1 MRKRNNTVTVRVSD
15 EELRIINERISLSG
29 LTKQSYLINAL
40 MGARI
45 STKEEVALW
54 KDVNAKIADIQ
65 VKLRGIGTNINQM
78 AHRANAEN
86 VLPLEQRLIEIG
98 VTLENIRRECEAPW
112 QSLRYL
118 IAQQKV
124 AVE

>member
-29 LTKQSYLINAL
+29 LTKQSYLINVL
-40 MGARI
+40 MGAKGV
-45 STKEEVALW
+45 SKEEVALW

-98 VTLENIRRECEAPW
+98 ETIEIIRRECEAPW

>member
-29 LTKQSYLINAL
+29 LTEQSYLINAL

>member
-45 STKEEVALW
+45 STKEKVALW

-98 VTLENIRRECEAPW
+98 VTIENIRRECEAPW

>member
-40 MGARI
+40 MGAKGV
-45 STKEEVALW
+45 SKEEVALW

-86 VLPLEQRLIEIG
+86 VLPLEQSLIEIG
-98 VTLENIRRECEAPW
+98 VTIENIRRECEAPW

>member
-15 EELRIINERISLSG
+15 EKLKVINERISLSG
-29 LTKQSYLINAL
+29 MTKQSYLINSL
-40 MGARI
+40 MGAKTV
-45 STKEEVALW
+45 SKEEVALW
-54 KDVNAKIADIQ
+54 KDVNARIADIQ
-65 VKLRGIGTNINQM
+65 LKLRGIGTNINQM
-78 AHRANAEN
+78 ARRANAEN

-98 VTLENIRRECEAPW
+98 VTIENIRRECEAPW

-118 IAQQKV
+118 IAQQKA